1 MNLLL
6 FADCLPREIYMTNNK
21 KSGFFF
27 PAKIAVATVIIY
39 YIFKII
45 PITEVI
51 ESIAGARYIYII
63 AGLVTML
70 ATVVASATRLK
81 RLTDMQ
87 GMSFSTC
94 RIAKINLVAR
104 FYGLLLPGYLAG
116 GVIRWY
122 KLSQDNKK
130 RAEALAAIGFS
141 RINYTTVLVIVGFS
155 FLIIDMPHVPP
166 AFTVLI
172 LLSVFMSLSVLY
184 FIAFNS
190 KVFHLLQS
198 LNLDK
203 IKFLPVWLRDKISK
217 LIVAMLEY
225 QGLSRR
231 TLCFVT
237 GASLVENIL
246 GILSVY
252 LLAISLHIEITFYNL
267 GWIRTVIAIIISLP
281 ISVSGIGIR
290 EGGLIMLLERFNVP
304 GSEAVALSF
313 LIFGCSVF
321 VGLIGGLMEA
331 GRLLLVRK

>member
-1 MNLLL
+1 MNSLL
-6 FADCLPREIYMTNNK
+6 FADCLPRGIVMVNHK
-21 KSGFFF
+21 KSVFSL
-27 PAKIAVATVIIY
+27 ATKIVVATGIMY
-39 YIFKII
+39 YIFRII
-45 PITEVI
+45 PIAEVI
-51 ESIAGARYIYII
+51 ESIASARYIYII
-63 AGLVTML
+63 PGLVTMA
-70 ATVVASATRLK
+70 ATVIVSAVRLK

-87 GMSFSTC
+87 GMSLSTC

-104 FYGLLLPGYLAG
+104 FYGLLFPGYLAG

-130 RAEALAAIGFS
+130 KAEALAAIGFS
-141 RINYTTVLVIVGFS
+141 RVNYTTVLVIVGFS
-155 FLIIDMPHVPP
+155 FLIFDMPHVPP

-184 FIAFNS
+184 LMAFNP

-198 LNLDK
+198 HNQDK

-217 LIVAMLEY
+217 LIAAMLKY

-237 GASLVENIL
+237 GASLVENML

-252 LLAISLHIEITFYNL
+252 LLAISLQIEITFYNL

-290 EGGLIMLLERFNVP
+290 EGGFIILLERFNIP

-331 GRLLLVRK
+331 GELLSRK